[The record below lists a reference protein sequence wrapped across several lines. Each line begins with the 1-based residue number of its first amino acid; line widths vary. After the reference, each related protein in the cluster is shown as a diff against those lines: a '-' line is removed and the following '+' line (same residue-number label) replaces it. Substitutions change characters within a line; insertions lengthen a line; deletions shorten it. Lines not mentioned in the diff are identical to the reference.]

1 MSSPMGPARIL
12 AVDDEIT
19 VRYFLEKLLTRD
31 GHQVVAVDSGE
42 AALEH
47 IAAQEFDL
55 ALIDLKLKGI
65 GGLDVLAALRRQ
77 APGTA
82 VIVLTAHASLE
93 TAVEALRQGAHDYL
107 FKPCATVDLRQSVRA
122 GLLKRWEEL
131 QRRELLHSAGQA
143 ASPPVAGAR
152 LASETAP
159 AQAAP
164 EATHSNE
171 RFLQYQGLIVDPIR
185 HLVTLDG
192 ELLELSPTEFGLL
205 AYLVSEAPRVVS
217 AEELVREVQS
227 YHGDAWAA
235 SDLVRSHIYHM
246 RRKIKAAA
254 GRDVIR
260 TVRGVGYTIGD

>member
-1 MSSPMGPARIL
+1 MTEPIPPARIL

-42 AALEH
+42 AALDH
-47 IAAQEFDL
+47 IAAEEFDL
-55 ALIDLKLKGI
+55 ALIDLKLKGM
-65 GGLDVLAALRRQ
+65 GGMEVLAALRQ
-77 APGTA
+77 KSPATA

-131 QRRELLHSAGQA
+131 QRRELLQRAES
-143 ASPPVAGAR
+143 STPRPVGGVHH
-152 LASETAP
+152 ASETPPSAP
-159 AQAAP
+159 Q
-164 EATHSNE
+164 ATHANG

-192 ELLELSPTEFGLL
+192 ALLELSPTEFGLL

-217 AEELVREVQS
+217 AGELVREVQS
-227 YHGDAWAA
+227 YPSDAWTA